1 MVVGGTFVAN
11 LLWWYFARKAVMVV
25 GGTFVANLLWWYF
38 ARKAVMVVGG
48 TFVLFPFCGN
58 KGKTESS
65 ILMY

>member
-1 MVVGGTFVAN
+1 
-11 LLWWYFARKAVMVV
+11 MVV

-65 ILMY
+65 ILMYQELMRSTHTIDAGDATSI